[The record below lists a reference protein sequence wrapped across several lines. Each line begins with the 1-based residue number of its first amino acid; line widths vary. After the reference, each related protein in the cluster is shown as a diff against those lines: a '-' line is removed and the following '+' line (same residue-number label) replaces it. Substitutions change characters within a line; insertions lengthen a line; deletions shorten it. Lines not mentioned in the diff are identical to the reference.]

1 MALARTVVVCPPT
14 WIASN
19 PETAATNAYQ
29 QPGTE
34 ADRALAQEQFAGF
47 VSMLRGA
54 GVEVLELPP
63 VGDCPD
69 AVFPNNW
76 FSTHFDGT
84 LALYPLMAESRRR
97 ERQPE
102 ALRALLGGFEII
114 DEASFASFEEMGWFL
129 EGTGSLVFDPETK
142 DVYAAISGRTCEEAL
157 DMIAAMLHVDPFPIY
172 TCDAGMEVYHT
183 NVVMAVGTDFSVV
196 CLEAVS
202 NRSALAEKLRLNG
215 KEIIEITREQ
225 MRQFCGNVLEVEA
238 GVVMS
243 TRAYD
248 AFTAAQRAILSR
260 NRPLLHSDISAI
272 EKLGG
277 GSARCMLAEI
287 FLPRKRTG

>member
-63 VGDCPD
+63 VDDCPD

-76 FSTHFDGT
+76 FSTHADGSV
-84 LALYPLMAESRRR
+84 LLYPMLAESRRR

-102 ALRALLGGFEII
+102 ALRSLLREFEIGS
-114 DEASFASFEEMGWFL
+114 EVSFTQSEEVGWFL
-129 EGTGSLVFDPETK
+129 EGTGSMVFDPTGPA
-142 DVYAAISGRTCEEAL
+142 VYAAISPRTHEEVL
-157 DMIAAMLHVDPFPIY
+157 DFVCAVLHVEPFLIY
-172 TCDAGMEVYHT
+172 TCDAGMEIYHT
-183 NVVMAVGTDFSVV
+183 NVVMAVGSDFAVV
-196 CLEAVS
+196 CQDAVS
-202 NRSALAEKLRLNG
+202 NRTALAEKLRSTG
-215 KEIIEITREQ
+215 KEIIDITREQ
-225 MRQFCGNVLEVEA
+225 MRAFCGNVLELEA

-243 TRAYD
+243 SRAYD
-248 AFTAAQRAILSR
+248 AFTPEQRAVLAESR
-260 NRPLLHSDISAI
+260 SILHSDISAI

-277 GSARCMLAEI
+277 GSTRCMLAEI
-287 FLPRKRTG
+287 FLPRKKTE